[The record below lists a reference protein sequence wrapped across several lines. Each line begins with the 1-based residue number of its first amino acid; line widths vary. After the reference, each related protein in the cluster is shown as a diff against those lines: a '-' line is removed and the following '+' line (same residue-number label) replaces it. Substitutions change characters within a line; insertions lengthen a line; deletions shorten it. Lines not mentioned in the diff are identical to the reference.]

1 MTAAERLRA
10 RLRAL
15 LDKTVERGCTEAEA
29 LAAAEKA
36 RAIMAEHGI
45 SPADLAM
52 GEARADEDR
61 PARPVWHN
69 MILTAAALC
78 TNTAVLLRRDA
89 YVFVGA
95 EPGPEIAVYL
105 REVALRAVDSGV
117 AAFRLTP
124 AVAGQR
130 LFALRDRAER
140 DFTAA
145 FVERL
150 AVRLVEVFRFQRD
163 DAARRRAVVH
173 RDALYPGVAVHDP
186 RRRTRDSR
194 AYAAGEAAA
203 DAVALHHGVRT
214 GVATFHRIGGRA

>member
-15 LDKTVERGCTEAEA
+15 LDKTVANGCTEAEA

-36 RAIMAEHGI
+36 RTIMAERGL
-45 SPADLAM
+45 SAADLAM
-52 GEARADEDR
+52 GEAEASEDL
-61 PARPVWHN
+61 PARPAWHN

-78 TNTAVLLRRDA
+78 TNTAVLLRRDS

-105 REVALRAVDSGV
+105 RDVALRAIDSGV

-150 AVRLVEVFRFQRD
+150 ALRLVEVFRPQRD
-163 DAARRRAVVH
+163 DAARRRAVAH
-173 RDALYPGVAVHDP
+173 RDGLYPGLPVHHA
-186 RRRTRDSR
+186 RRRTRDPR
-194 AYAAGEAAA
+194 AFAAGTAAA
-203 DAVALHHGVRT
+203 DEVALHHGVRA
-214 GVATFHRIGGRA
+214 GAAASHRIGGRA

>member
-1 MTAAERLRA
+1 MTPADRLRA

-15 LDKTVERGCTEAEA
+15 LDKTVANGCTEAEA

-36 RAIMAEHGI
+36 RAIMAERGI
-45 SPADLAM
+45 SDADLAM
-52 GEARADEDR
+52 GQARAAEDR
-61 PARPVWHN
+61 PARPAWHHT
-69 MILTAAALC
+69 ILTAAALC
-78 TNTAVLLRRDA
+78 TNSAVLLERNG

-105 REVALRAVDSGV
+105 RDVALRAVDSGV

-124 AVAGQR
+124 AIAGQR

-150 AVRLVEVFRFQRD
+150 AFRLVDVFRPQRN
-163 DAARRRAVVH
+163 DAARRRAVAH
-173 RDALYPGVAVHDP
+173 RDALYPGVPVHDA
-186 RRRTRDSR
+186 RRRTRDR
-194 AYAAGEAAA
+194 HAFAAGAAAA
-203 DAVALHHGVRT
+203 DEVALHHGVRT
-214 GVATFHRIGGRA
+214 GAAPQRMIGGRA

>member
-1 MTAAERLRA
+1 MTAADRLRA

-15 LDKTVERGCTEAEA
+15 LDKTVANGCTEAEA

-45 SPADLAM
+45 STTDLAM
-52 GEARADEDR
+52 GQARAAEDA
-61 PARPVWHN
+61 PARPAWHN
-69 MILTAAALC
+69 AILRAAALC
-78 TNTAVLLRRDA
+78 TNTAVLMERTG

-105 REVALRAVDSGV
+105 RDIALRAVGSGV
-117 AAFRLTP
+117 AEFRRSP

-150 AVRLVEVFRFQRD
+150 ALRLVEIFGPQRD
-163 DAARRRAVVH
+163 DAARRRALAH
-173 RDALYPGVAVHDP
+173 RDALCPSVPVRDP
-186 RRRTRDSR
+186 RRRTRDVG
-194 AYAAGEAAA
+194 AFAAGAAAA
-203 DAVALHHGVRT
+203 DEVALHHGVR
-214 GVATFHRIGGRA
+214 GSAAQHRIGGRA

>member
-1 MTAAERLRA
+1 MKPADRLRA

-15 LDKTVERGCTEAEA
+15 LDKTVANGCTEAEA
-29 LAAAEKA
+29 LVAAEKA

-45 SPADLAM
+45 SAADLAM
-52 GEARADEDR
+52 GEARADEDQ
-61 PARPVWHN
+61 PARPAWHN
-69 MILTAAALC
+69 TILTAAALC

-105 REVALRAVDSGV
+105 RDVALRAVDSGV

-145 FVERL
+145 FVQRL
-150 AVRLVEVFRFQRD
+150 AVRLVEVFRPQRD
-163 DAARRRAVVH
+163 DSARRRAVAH
-173 RDALYPGVAVHDP
+173 RDALYPGVTVHNP
-186 RRRTRDSR
+186 RRRTRDAR
-194 AYAAGEAAA
+194 AHAAGEAAA

-214 GVATFHRIGGRA
+214 DAAATHRIGGRA

>member
-1 MTAAERLRA
+1 MTRRRSPA
-10 RLRAL
+10 RPPRAL
-15 LDKTVERGCTEAEA
+15 LDKTVANGCTEAEA

-36 RAIMAEHGI
+36 RAIMAERGI
-45 SPADLAM
+45 SDADLAM
-52 GEARADEDR
+52 GEARAAEDQ
-61 PARPVWHN
+61 PARPAWHHT
-69 MILTAAALC
+69 ILTAAALC
-78 TNTAVLLRRDA
+78 TNTAVLLERDG

-105 REVALRAVDSGV
+105 RDVALRAIDSGV

-150 AVRLVEVFRFQRD
+150 ALRLVDVFRPQRE
-163 DAARRRAVVH
+163 RRRAPA
-173 RDALYPGVAVHDP
+173 RRGAP
-186 RRRTRDSR
+186 RRALSRRAGARRPPPHARPLAPSRPGPPRPTRSR
-194 AYAAGEAAA
+194 FTTACAPAPPLNA
-203 DAVALHHGVRT
+203 
-214 GVATFHRIGGRA
+214 